1 MVGHEVFSIRA
12 NFLFGIVFQVMRIR
26 RRCKGITGIHAKIEV
41 VAPNREFVSIR
52 NMCFNS
58 SHGRKIAVLLC
69 NFTMCLLFGVPSAIA
84 AEQDKAAAR
93 AVPATERAL
102 AEAERKLGFLN
113 AKSLSYRRWLTG
125 LYQIQGRHVEA
136 ATLMRREMEAFEEL
150 EGPHSTNL
158 ASSMNQLADIYRK
171 GGRAREANELLLRA
185 LSIYQKQPARGK
197 NPALLAMLTQ
207 RPDLVPIV
215 EKIPLPAF
223 RRTPA
228 RVLSVNRAVT
238 RAVPVTKGETAPT
251 WAKRKPTLRDLQ
263 SQGPDPVPVV
273 KKKPVPAFRR
283 APALGLPVNRVVAR
297 VVPVAKR
304 ETAPAQAKREPTLRE
319 LQYLERAMRLDQ
331 EAGELWWQN
340 RIVDVERNYREAVRY
355 REAALGRNHPDVGQ
369 SLIRL
374 ARLYWSTNRN
384 SEAYSLHR
392 WAIAI
397 LAQKLP
403 TDSTDLA
410 DAMWEFGGFLQII
423 GDYNS
428 AQPLMLMALT
438 VFEKDADKRT
448 NMSHRRATYATV
460 LKEMGRGEEAA
471 SLRR

>member
-1 MVGHEVFSIRA
+1 VVVGHEVFSILA
-12 NFLFGIVFQVMRIR
+12 NRLFRVTFQVVWIR
-26 RRCKGITGIHAKIEV
+26 RRCKGIKGIHAEIEM
-41 VAPNREFVSIR
+41 VAPSRDFVSIR
-52 NMCFNS
+52 NMYFHS
-58 SHGRKIAVLLC
+58 SHGRRIFVLLC
-69 NFTMCLLFGVPSAIA
+69 NFAIYLLVGVPSVTA
-84 AEQDKAAAR
+84 AEQNKAAAR

-102 AEAERKLGFLN
+102 AEAERKFGFLN

-136 ATLMRREMEAFEEL
+136 ATLMQREMEAFEEL
-150 EGPHSTNL
+150 EGPRSTNL

-185 LSIYQKQPARGK
+185 LSIYQKQPAVGK

-207 RPDLVPIV
+207 RPDLVPI
-215 EKIPLPAF
+215 EKKIPAPAF
-223 RRTPA
+223 RQTPA
-228 RVLSVNRAVT
+228 RKLLINRAAART
-238 RAVPVTKGETAPT
+238 VPVAEGETAPT
-251 WAKRKPTLRDLQ
+251 RAKRKPASREVQ
-263 SQGPDPVPVV
+263 SQGPDPEPVA
-273 KKKPVPAFRR
+273 KKKLVPTFRR

-297 VVPVAKR
+297 VVPVAKG
-304 ETAPAQAKREPTLRE
+304 ETAPKREPTLRE

-340 RIVDVERNYREAVRY
+340 RIVAVERNYREALRF

-384 SEAYSLHR
+384 TEAYSLHR

-403 TDSTDLA
+403 ADSTELA
-410 DAMWEFGGFLQII
+410 DAMWEFGGFMQII

-428 AQPLMLMALT
+428 AQPLMLKALS
-438 VFEKDADKRT
+438 VFEKDADKQS
-448 NMSHRRATYATV
+448 NMSRRRAIYATV

-471 SLRR
+471 AFRR